1 MEVKIV
7 KRDSKEFAEC
17 SPSEVVVSKEQDALD
32 IMSNCDTAR
41 SVLLYHDNFVPEFF
55 DLSTGLAGAF
65 MQKFVTYSMKLAMV
79 VDMERIKSERFK
91 ELIYESKRSNATR
104 FFKTREAAE
113 EWLLK

>member
-17 SPSEVVVSKEQDALD
+17 NPLEVIVSKEQDALD
-32 IMSNCDTAR
+32 IMSNCGAAR
-41 SVLLYHDNFVPEFF
+41 SILLYHDNFIPGFF

-65 MQKFVTYSMKLAMV
+65 MQKFVNYSMRLAVV
-79 VDMERIKSERFK
+79 VDIERIKSQRFK
-91 ELIYESKRSNATR
+91 ELILESKRGNAIR
-104 FFKTREAAE
+104 FFETREAAE